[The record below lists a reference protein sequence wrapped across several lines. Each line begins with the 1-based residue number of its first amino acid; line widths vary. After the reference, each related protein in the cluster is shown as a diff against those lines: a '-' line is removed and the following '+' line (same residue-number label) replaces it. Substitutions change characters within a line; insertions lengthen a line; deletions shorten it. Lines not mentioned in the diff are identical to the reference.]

1 MFGRRRRTPPITLE
15 PLPDGLPK
23 RGLFTEPV
31 RVTRLTADYEAHG
44 IDQVRVT
51 FLTEV
56 RDATDRRCSD
66 LFVEARVSSPERD
79 RLVSGTTDLLGRIRF
94 RIVGDPGVYTTT
106 ITNVG
111 ANGLQWDDTAEG
123 LTLSYQVNI
132 APPGDKH
139 E

>member
-23 RGLFTEPV
+23 RGLFAEPI
-31 RVTRLTADYEAHG
+31 RITRLTADHEPQETG
-44 IDQVRVT
+44 QVRVT
-51 FLTEV
+51 FLAEV

-66 LFVEARVSSPERD
+66 VFVEARVHSPERE

-94 RIVGDPGVYTTT
+94 RIAGGAGVYTVQ

-111 ANGLQWDDTAEG
+111 ANGLQWDDTAQG
-123 LTLSYQVNI
+123 LSLPYEVNDVSKGE
-132 APPGDKH
+132 AH

>member
-1 MFGRRRRTPPITLE
+1 MFGRRRRTPPMTLE

-31 RVTRLTADYEAHG
+31 RVTRLTASHEKHG
-44 IDQVRVT
+44 TDQVRVT

-66 LFVEARVSSPERD
+66 LFVEALVRSPERE

-94 RIVGDPGVYTTT
+94 RIVGDLGVYTTT

-111 ANGLQWDDTAEG
+111 AFGLQWDDTTEG
-123 LTLSYQVNI
+123 LTLTYQ
-132 APPGDKH
+132 ASDASLGDGH

>member
-31 RVTRLTADYEAHG
+31 RVTRLTASHEEHG
-44 IDQVRVT
+44 IDRVRVT

-66 LFVEARVSSPERD
+66 LFVEALVRSPERE

-94 RIVGDPGVYTTT
+94 RIVGDPGVYSTT
-106 ITNVG
+106 ITNAG
-111 ANGLQWDDTAEG
+111 ANGLQWDDAAEG
-123 LTLSYQVNI
+123 LTLTYQANHT
-132 APPGDKH
+132 APGDQH

>member
-23 RGLFTEPV
+23 RGLFAEPV
-31 RVTRLTADYEAHG
+31 RVTRLTASHELQETA
-44 IDQVRVT
+44 QVRVT
-51 FLTEV
+51 FLIEV
-56 RDATDRRCSD
+56 RDAADRRCSD
-66 LFVEARVSSPERD
+66 LFVETRVSSPDRD

-94 RIVGDPGVYTTT
+94 RIVGDPGVYTAS

-111 ANGLQWDDTAEG
+111 ANGLDWDATADG
-123 LTLSYQVNI
+123 LTLTYPVTNTS
-132 APPGDKH
+132 PGDEH